1 MDKWEFWI
9 DRGGTFTDV
18 IGRRPDGKLVT
29 HKLLSENP
37 EAYRDAAVEGIRHL
51 LGLAPEEPVPA
62 AQIGAVKMGTTV
74 ATNALLERKGER
86 TLLLITKGFREALRI
101 GYQARPKI
109 FAKHIIKPDM
119 LYECVAEVDERVRAD
134 GTVDRAPDLDAVR
147 AELVRAKND
156 GLRAVAIVL
165 MHAYRYNAHERQIAA
180 LAREAGFSQVSASHE
195 VSPLIKLV
203 GRGDTTVVDAYLS
216 PILRGYVAQVAGELN
231 PSPLVGEG
239 REGGREVTRQH
250 RRARQSSLRADL
262 PTPTPNPSSQGGGES
277 RLMFMMSSGGLTAAD
292 LFRGKDAILSGP
304 AGGVVGM
311 AETGRQAG
319 FDHLIGF
326 DMGGTSTDVSHFAG
340 EYERTF
346 ETEVAGVRMRAPMML
361 IHTVAAGGGS
371 ILHFDGARFRV
382 GPDSA
387 GANPGPKCYRR
398 GGPLA
403 VTDANVMVGKLIPDF
418 FPKIFGLRQNEPLD
432 GDAVRA
438 AFATLATDI
447 GDRRSPEQVA
457 DGFIKIAV
465 ENMANA
471 IKKISVQR
479 GYDVTRYALNCFGGA
494 GGQHACLV
502 ADALGMTS
510 VLIHPFS
517 SLLSAYGMG
526 LADIRSVRQQA
537 VEEPFTDRVREEL
550 WKVAL
555 TLSRDTIAEVLSQGV
570 AADRIGVHVRAH
582 IRYAGTDTALIVDAG
597 TFHPSSTGRGRS
609 GKGGLSPTKI
619 RTAFERAHKAR
630 FGFIDRTKSLVLE
643 AVSVE
648 AVGGG
653 ARFKEQA
660 QKTTRAKLPAP
671 ARRTRF
677 FSGGKW
683 RRAFVY
689 RRETLAP
696 GHKVA
701 GPAIVVEPH
710 QTVVVE
716 DGWQAELTAKNHLV
730 LKRIKKLARARAV
743 GTRADPVMLEV
754 FNNLFMSIAEQMG
767 VALQNTA
774 YSVNIKERLDFS
786 CAVFDGD
793 GSLVANAP
801 HMPVHLGSMDRAVET
816 IIRENKGK
824 IRPGD
829 VYAINAPYNGGTHL
843 PDITVCTPVFDGRK
857 ILFWVA
863 ARGHHADVGG
873 ISPGSMSPNATTIAQ
888 EGVYIDNFKL
898 VDRGRFRE
906 KEILALLTGGDYPAR
921 NPVQN
926 IADLK
931 AQIAANEKGVQELR
945 KMVRHFTLAVVRA
958 YMRHVQDNAAESVRR
973 VIDRLHDSSFTSEMD
988 QGTVIK
994 VRIAVDKKKRE
1005 ATVDFTG
1012 TSAQQPTNFNAP
1024 EPVTR
1029 AAVLYVFRVMV
1040 DDEIPMNAGCLRPIR
1055 IIIPKKS
1062 LLSPEFPA
1070 AVVAGNVETSQEVT
1084 NCLFGALDAMAA
1096 AQGTMNNLNFGNA
1109 RYQYYETICSGSPAG
1124 PGFPGTDAVHTH
1136 MTNTRLTDPEVLEFR
1151 YPVLLEDF
1159 HIRKDS
1165 GGHGQWK
1172 AGDGI
1177 RRTIRFLER
1186 MECTI
1191 LSGHRR
1197 VPPFALAGGE
1207 NGQVGKNT
1215 VRRKDGRIEE
1225 LKGCDATV
1233 LDAGEAIIIQTPTA
1247 GGYGKPGSGR

>member
-1 MDKWEFWI
+1 
-9 DRGGTFTDV
+9 
-18 IGRRPDGKLVT
+18 
-29 HKLLSENP
+29 
-37 EAYRDAAVEGIRHL
+37 
-51 LGLAPEEPVPA
+51 
-62 AQIGAVKMGTTV
+62 
-74 ATNALLERKGER
+74 
-86 TLLLITKGFREALRI
+86 
-101 GYQARPKI
+101 
-109 FAKHIIKPDM
+109 
-119 LYECVAEVDERVRAD
+119 
-134 GTVDRAPDLDAVR
+134 
-147 AELVRAKND
+147 
-156 GLRAVAIVL
+156 
-165 MHAYRYNAHERQIAA
+165 
-180 LAREAGFSQVSASHE
+180 
-195 VSPLIKLV
+195 
-203 GRGDTTVVDAYLS
+203 
-216 PILRGYVAQVAGELN
+216 
-231 PSPLVGEG
+231 
-239 REGGREVTRQH
+239 
-250 RRARQSSLRADL
+250 
-262 PTPTPNPSSQGGGES
+262 
-277 RLMFMMSSGGLTAAD
+277 
-292 LFRGKDAILSGP
+292 
-304 AGGVVGM
+304 
-311 AETGRQAG
+311 
-319 FDHLIGF
+319 
-326 DMGGTSTDVSHFAG
+326 
-340 EYERTF
+340 
-346 ETEVAGVRMRAPMML
+346 
-361 IHTVAAGGGS
+361 
-371 ILHFDGARFRV
+371 
-382 GPDSA
+382 
-387 GANPGPKCYRR
+387 
-398 GGPLA
+398 
-403 VTDANVMVGKLIPDF
+403 
-418 FPKIFGLRQNEPLD
+418 
-432 GDAVRA
+432 
-438 AFATLATDI
+438 
-447 GDRRSPEQVA
+447 
-457 DGFIKIAV
+457 
-465 ENMANA
+465 MANA

-537 VEEPFTDRVREEL
+537 VEQPFDEKVRGTLE
-550 WKVAL
+550 KVAHQL
-555 TLSRDTIAEVLSQGV
+555 ADVAANEVAEQGV
-570 AADRIGVHVRAH
+570 APEKIKVHVRTH

-597 TFHPSSTGRGRS
+597 TLAFPSFRSSARRRGPSAEGEPIRS
-609 GKGGLSPTKI
+609 LQEI
-619 RTAFERAHKAR
+619 RVAFERAHKAR

-643 AVSVE
+643 AVSAE

-660 QKTTRAKLPAP
+660 RKITRVKLPAP

-677 FSGGKW
+677 FSDGKW
-683 RRAFVY
+683 RRASVY
-689 RRETLAP
+689 TRETLAP
-696 GHKVA
+696 GHKIA
-701 GPAIVVEPH
+701 GPAIIVEPH

-716 DGWQAELTAKNHLV
+716 DGWQAALTAKNHLV
-730 LKRIKKLARARAV
+730 LKRIKKLARARAI

-816 IIRENKGK
+816 IIRENKDK

-843 PDITVCTPVFDGRK
+843 PDITVCTPVFDRRK

-888 EGVYIDNFKL
+888 EGVYMDNFEL

-906 KEILALLTGGDYPAR
+906 KEISALLTGGDYPAR

-945 KMVRHFTLAVVRA
+945 KMVRHFTLPVVRA

-973 VIDRLHDSSFTSEMD
+973 VIDRLQDSSFTSEMD

-1012 TSAQQPTNFNAP
+1012 TSAQQPSNFNAP

-1040 DDEIPMNAGCLRPIR
+1040 DDDIPMNAGCLRPIR

-1124 PGFPGTDAVHTH
+1124 SGFPGTDAVHTH

-1165 GGHGQWK
+1165 GGRGKWK

-1177 RRTIRFLER
+1177 RRTIRFLEK

-1197 VPPFALAGGE
+1197 VPPFGLAGGQ
-1207 NGQVGKNT
+1207 NGEVGKNT

-1225 LKGCDATV
+1225 IKGCDATV
-1233 LDAGEAIIIQTPTA
+1233 IDAGEAIIIQTPTA
-1247 GGYGKPGSGR
+1247 GGYGKGGAGG